1 MNDRDRSRSTGNNS
15 SSSSSISNNRGDGN
29 RTTLDSSIEL
39 EKFFEAAINI
49 ARRNNTG
56 METSKSNFSFAFKS
70 YQMLKLSAQMSISKC
85 YNCHSSPNSSWTDA
99 LQCGQLS
106 FCQIETNKQSMQHSV
121 SVKFNTNN
129 TLLALIIWNY
139 IFYKK
144 LIRRW
149 DSKRELSLR
158 RHCTRTKIQ

>member
-56 METSKSNFSFAFKS
+56 METNKSNFSFALKS
-70 YQMLKLSAQMSISKC
+70 YQM
-85 YNCHSSPNSSWTDA
+85 
-99 LQCGQLS
+99 
-106 FCQIETNKQSMQHSV
+106 
-121 SVKFNTNN
+121 
-129 TLLALIIWNY
+129 
-139 IFYKK
+139 
-144 LIRRW
+144 
-149 DSKRELSLR
+149 
-158 RHCTRTKIQ
+158 